1 MTWGSFFVGGL
12 CALFS
17 YVYLKA
23 TNPAYNSGGGYTP
36 VVLLFSFLIGFQVG
50 AHPFFSHLPPP
61 LGLPLEFVA
70 QSLTSAIEAGVSTIF
85 VGLAED
91 PHILQQRNPILFDMI
106 AVEYPQVTR
115 GVHGSV

>member
-36 VVLLFSFLIGFQVG
+36 VVLLFSFLIGFQIG
-50 AHPFFSHLPPP
+50 AYLISYPPREQYLPFEP
-61 LGLPLEFVA
+61 VA
-70 QSLTSAIEAGVSTIF
+70 QSITSAIEAGVSTIF

-91 PHILQQRNPILFDMI
+91 PHVLQQRSPGLFEMI